1 MTVLE
6 RLRLPPEASSAR
18 AARRFVADVLGAVDE
33 VAELAVLLVSE
44 LASNAI
50 QHARTEFEV
59 CVAAD
64 ATCIRIDVEDGNP
77 RLPSLRN
84 YVPRSTSGRGL
95 HMVAASARHWGFEA
109 TPAGKVVWFELDR
122 KPS

>member
-18 AARRFVADVLGAVDE
+18 AARQFVMQVLGGSVDE
-33 VAELAVLLVSE
+33 VADTAVLLVSE

-59 CVAAD
+59 CVAASESLV
-64 ATCIRIDVEDGNP
+64 RVDVADDDP
-77 RLPSLRN
+77 HLPTLRE
-84 YVPRSTSGRGL
+84 YIAQSVSGRGL
-95 HMVAASARHWGFEA
+95 HMFATSADRWGVEA
-109 TPAGKVVWFELDR
+109 TPAGKVVWFELLR
-122 KPS
+122 RR